1 ARLRKNNVAV
11 RRPHF
16 WVGTARR
23 PDLSRSAPRFSGAIW
38 QPPRFW
44 NGDCIAVLAIP
55 GDALLARRCEKRRCT
70 PRRFARF
77 NPVWQENALLISRRA
92 ERQKCPAR
100 LFQCQNFR
108 SSFPTP
114 SVPLPRALRRTWE
127 GEDMFLHGN
136 PGRRPSD
143 GLAPGY
149 YHVTPTGFLSQ
160 ARSAEAVLGRD
171 GLGTRTRDARA
182 TTSDCGAAVGIRGV
196 GLVAGRFAK
205 RKQASALH
213 TLREV

>member
-1 ARLRKNNVAV
+1 
-11 RRPHF
+11 
-16 WVGTARR
+16 
-23 PDLSRSAPRFSGAIW
+23 
-38 QPPRFW
+38 
-44 NGDCIAVLAIP
+44 
-55 GDALLARRCEKRRCT
+55 
-70 PRRFARF
+70 
-77 NPVWQENALLISRRA
+77 
-92 ERQKCPAR
+92 
-100 LFQCQNFR
+100 
-108 SSFPTP
+108 
-114 SVPLPRALRRTWE
+114 
-127 GEDMFLHGN
+127 MFLHGN